1 MSAQFVVLM
10 YQVQQSVLCPSST
23 VILSCLPGP
32 ARHTTQMMKLVVSN
46 FEMPMT
52 WYLRCYLVKIA
63 SKIWPLAS
71 SVSLPLLTGSSMK
84 KTTVTRLM
92 VMSWIHRQEQTTKH
106 LLILP
111 LLPPFSPPLS
121 LPFFPPLFPPFFLLL
136 PPPFHK
142 EYLLSLLLQIH
153 RSFLAASDSYL
164 IPL

>member
-1 MSAQFVVLM
+1 MV
-10 YQVQQSVLCPSST
+10 YNISST
-23 VILSCLPGP
+23 TKKRSLTKCSVPFKYDDPVPLSGP
-32 ARHTTQMMKLVVSN
+32 ARHMTNLVVSN
-46 FEMPMT
+46 FEMPKLLPMM

-63 SKIWPLAS
+63 SKIWPLVS

-92 VMSWIHRQEQTTKH
+92 VTSWIHRQEQTTKH

-111 LLPPFSPPLS
+111 LL
-121 LPFFPPLFPPFFLLL
+121 LPFFPLLL

-142 EYLLSLLLQIH
+142 EYLLILLLQIH
-153 RSFLAASDSYL
+153 HSFLAAFDSYL